1 MTKKE
6 VRYGIF
12 MIFSTY
18 LTCQLSSTVMI
29 SLCESKLEVGIF
41 VLSRIHCNAIFPYL
55 MGNMLRSPKISMT
68 KNLIE

>member
-18 LTCQLSSTVMI
+18 LTWQLSSTVMI
-29 SLCESKLEVGIF
+29 SLCESKLEAGIF
-41 VLSRIHCNAIFPYL
+41 VLSSSSNAIFPFL
-55 MGNMLRSPKISMT
+55 VGNMLRSPKISMT

>member
-18 LTCQLSSTVMI
+18 LTWQLSSTVMI

-41 VLSRIHCNAIFPYL
+41 VLSRIRCNAIFPL

>member
-1 MTKKE
+1 
-6 VRYGIF
+6 

-18 LTCQLSSTVMI
+18 LTWQLSSTVMI
-29 SLCESKLEVGIF
+29 SLCESKLEAGIF
-41 VLSRIHCNAIFPYL
+41 VLSRIDCNASFPL